1 MDQTEVKNRLRQH
14 ATGGKALR
22 VHRFVWESV
31 NGPVPDGMDVDHICR
46 NRLCCNINHQVGQQK
61 REQSEPRRR

>member
-1 MDQTEVKNRLRQH
+1 LKTGYGSIR
-14 ATGGKALR
+14 TGGKALR

-46 NRLCCNINHQVGQQK
+46 NRLCCNINHL
-61 REQSEPRRR
+61 RLASRSENNQNLGGAKKN